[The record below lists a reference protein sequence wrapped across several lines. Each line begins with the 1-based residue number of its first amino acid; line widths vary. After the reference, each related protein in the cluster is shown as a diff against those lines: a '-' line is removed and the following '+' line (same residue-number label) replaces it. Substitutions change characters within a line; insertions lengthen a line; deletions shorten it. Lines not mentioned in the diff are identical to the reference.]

1 MWYDLGNIINKEAF
15 TMITYSSIYL
25 IAKDFE
31 KSMNKTRFAVFD
43 TSGLT
48 LSIMNGRFDTAH
60 PDEVITKGE
69 RCAFYDDMVA
79 ITESANCG
87 KVVINLNSDDLQAEY
102 ERIKSLHIGS
112 NLTKIR
118 CINAGNPYYYFCLK
132 DPDDN
137 TIEITGSYHG
147 KIDE

>member
-1 MWYDLGNIINKEAF
+1 MWYDLGNKINKEAF

-31 KSMNKTRFAVFD
+31 KSILFYRALFGKDVHAQNKTRFAVFD

-69 RCAFYDDMVA
+69 RCALYDDMVS
-79 ITESANCG
+79 ITVCQLWESSHQPE
-87 KVVINLNSDDLQAEY
+87 L
-102 ERIKSLHIGS
+102 R
-112 NLTKIR
+112 
-118 CINAGNPYYYFCLK
+118 
-132 DPDDN
+132 
-137 TIEITGSYHG
+137 
-147 KIDE
+147 